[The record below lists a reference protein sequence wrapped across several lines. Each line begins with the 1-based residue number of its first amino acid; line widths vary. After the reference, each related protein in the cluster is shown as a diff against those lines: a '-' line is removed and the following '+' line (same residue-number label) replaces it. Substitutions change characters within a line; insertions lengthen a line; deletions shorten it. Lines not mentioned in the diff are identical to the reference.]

1 MLNKSPHIGILNAFI
16 RKYSEDNIKEHE
28 DQVAIEQPL
37 ELRLKYFDGHQYHR
51 IPLSVTMRTPV
62 HDTDLVRGFL
72 FTEAIVKQSPDILSL
87 KVIAEN
93 IIEAELNPEVRPDT
107 ERLKR
112 HFYTTSSCGV
122 CGKASIES
130 VQTENVYLPWSC
142 QSTVNV
148 NIITG
153 LNKSLTEGQTLFGMT
168 GGIHASALFDFNGK
182 LLLLR
187 EDVGRHNA
195 MDKLIGAFME
205 AHALPIL
212 GIVMVSGRAS
222 FELVQKAS
230 MAGIP
235 ILVAVGAPSSLAV
248 ELALT
253 QGMTLIGFLRADRFN
268 IYSCPER
275 ILI

>member
-1 MLNKSPHIGILNAFI
+1 MLNKSPYIGILNAFI
-16 RKYSEDNIKEHE
+16 TKYSKSDIEECSDL
-28 DQVAIEQPL
+28 VAIEQPL
-37 ELRLKYFDGHQYHR
+37 EIRLKYFDGNQYHKM
-51 IPLSVTMRTPV
+51 PLSVTMRTPV

-72 FTEAIVKQSPDILSL
+72 FTEAIVKQCRDIANI

-93 IIEAELNPEVRPDT
+93 IIEAELKQEVRPDT

-122 CGKASIES
+122 CGKTSIDS
-130 VQTENVYLPWSC
+130 VQTQNVYLPWSC
-142 QSTVNV
+142 QSTVDGSV
-148 NIITG
+148 ITG
-153 LNKSLTEGQTLFGMT
+153 LNKSISEGQTIFGMT
-168 GGIHASALFDFNGK
+168 GGIHATALFDFNGK
-182 LLLLR
+182 LLFLR

-195 MDKLIGAFME
+195 MDKLIGAFLGTQ
-205 AHALPIL
+205 ALPIQ

-248 ELALT
+248 ELAIT